1 MPWQVTYSA
10 EIYSPRGDAGLSA
23 EHVKDFP

>member
-10 EIYSPRGDAGLSA
+10 EIYSPCVDAGLSA